1 VWTEPSSYALSFV
14 QHERRRF
21 SEPLLRSDQGSHS
34 HSRASVESPAGR
46 FAPVRRGQQAWDTR
60 PDLARVVPPSPAF
73 LSVLRRGQQ
82 AWDALASLPVGAPA
96 RSTSLG
102 RATRFHAGRS
112 AQTWPLAVGAGGED
126 AP

>member
-82 AWDALASLPVGAPA
+82 AWDTRPDLARVVPPSPA
-96 RSTSLG
+96 FLSVLRRGQQAWDARRDSTRVDPPRPGL
-102 RATRFHAGRS
+102 
-112 AQTWPLAVGAGGED
+112 
-126 AP
+126 